1 MRVYITTKP
10 QGIFKI
16 DTLVDPVVV
25 VEVSPEVEGLVVDHE
40 RRISPGDLP
49 QAHR

>member
-16 DTLVDPVVV
+16 DTLVVVV
-25 VEVSPEVEGLVVDHE
+25 VEVSPEVERLVVDHE